1 MKFVIVVLAVFVGCA
16 KADWFGSAAGYGC
29 SACEKTLAVITE
41 GVVDS
46 KKGQDYVIST
56 IYGWCQQVTQRL
68 NKPES
73 ECDTIITTANNVIAK
88 FLQMVNPANCQKL
101 DLCATVSGSLSL
113 NGINN
118 LVSTIESVQRR
129 PAKRSLDF
137 NSIRDYVCNTC
148 VNAITKIRDGLV
160 NKLPELV
167 EKLNLCSLL
176 QKPELVKDCK
186 ENVPVY
192 SKDLADFITGT
203 AEPKTVCTGVRL
215 CQA

>member
-1 MKFVIVVLAVFVGCA
+1 MQFAVVVLALFVGCA
-16 KADWFGSAAGYGC
+16 KAEWFGSVRGYGC
-29 SACEKTLAVITE
+29 SACEKTLSVISE
-41 GVVDS
+41 GVEDS

-56 IYGWCQQVTQRL
+56 VYGWCKKATQRL
-68 NKPES
+68 GKPES
-73 ECDTIITTANNVIAK
+73 ECDTIITTANKVIAN
-88 FLQMVNPANCQKL
+88 FLVLVDPGNCKL
-101 DLCATVSGSLSL
+101 VDLCATVSGSLSL
-113 NGINN
+113 NGITN
-118 LVSTIESVQRR
+118 LVDTIESIERR

-137 NSIRDYVCNTC
+137 NTIRDYVCNTC
-148 VNAITKIRDGLV
+148 VNAISKIRDSLV

-176 QKPELVKDCK
+176 QKPELVQDCK

-203 AEPKTVCTGVRL
+203 AAPKTVCTNVHL